1 MPLEEEFAAAQQS
14 VKALSKRPGN
24 ADLLQL
30 YSLYKQAT
38 EGDVTGKRPGLL
50 DPVGRAKFDAWSSRK
65 GVDRSAAMR
74 AYVELVERLRRE
86 DGRAG

>member
-1 MPLEEEFAAAQQS
+1 MPLEGEFATAQQQ
-14 VKALSKRPGN
+14 VKELSKRPGN

-38 EGDVTGKRPGLL
+38 EGDVAGERPGLL
-50 DPVGRAKFDAWSSRK
+50 DPVGRAKFDAWRSRK
-65 GVDRSAAMR
+65 GMDRPAAMQ

-86 DGRAG
+86 GGQAR